1 MSPEVRERYEKALD
15 VLRGIVA
22 GTGEARDRIQSLLRA
37 TASEI
42 KDALE
47 REGEDADFD
56 GIIEAFR
63 VATEEIVM
71 ENMRVAAGAAED
83 ADSEPGL
90 ADIAIAAS
98 FVGIDISTPI
108 ERYASALSQ
117 EVKWFVAGGFAYSA
131 LRDYLKDPMGFL
143 AAESVKPAKKGSTT
157 RQSAGRMTLAPAFMD
172 GRRRRSLSEVLA
184 DFRDSVTAVGSGNSY
199 QVGKSVWMLL
209 NVTSMEAYNEALAM
223 KWSGRGAIGYYVF
236 RASTYDCPLCD
247 EQCGYLHPLTEMV
260 VPVHPHCVCVTI
272 EAYGNETQEDFEI

>member
-22 GTGEARDRIQSLLRA
+22 ATGEARDRIQALIRA

-42 KDALE
+42 ADTLE
-47 REGEDADFD
+47 RD
-56 GIIEAFR
+56 GNAEIDSIIEAFR
-63 VATEEIVM
+63 IATEEIVM
-71 ENMRVAAGAAED
+71 ENMRAAARAAED
-83 ADSEPGL
+83 DGSEPGL

-98 FVGIDISTPI
+98 FVSIDISTPI

-143 AAESVKPAKKGSTT
+143 AAESIKPAKKRSTT

-184 DFRDSVTAVGSGNSY
+184 DFRSSVSAVGSGNSY
-199 QVGKSVWMLL
+199 QVGRSVWTLL
-209 NVTSMEAYNEALAM
+209 NATSMEAYNNALAM
-223 KWSGRGAIGYYVF
+223 KWTGKRAIGYYVF
-236 RASTYDCPLCD
+236 RASNYDCPLCD
-247 EQCGYLHPLTEMV
+247 EQLGFLHPLTEMV
-260 VPVHPHCVCVTI
+260 VPVHPNCVCITI
-272 EAYGNETQEDFEI
+272 EAYTGETQEDFEI